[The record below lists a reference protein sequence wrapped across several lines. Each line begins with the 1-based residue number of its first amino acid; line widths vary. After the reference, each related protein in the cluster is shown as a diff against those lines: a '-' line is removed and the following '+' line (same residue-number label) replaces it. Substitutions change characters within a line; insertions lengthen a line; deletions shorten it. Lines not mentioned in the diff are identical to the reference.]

1 VSGGKSN
8 ERQKKRAAEKKVRGR
23 LISEPGQ
30 SKNKVEKGQK
40 GEGK

>member
-1 VSGGKSN
+1 MRGRKR
-8 ERQKKRAAEKKVRGR
+8 ERRKKVRGR